1 MCVACVYTLER
12 FIKEYHKEEL
22 RKKEAA
28 AAAATAEPENVET
41 E

>member
-12 FIKEYHKEEL
+12 FIKEFHKEEL

-28 AAAATAEPENVET
+28 EAEAKAKDLRT

>member
-12 FIKEYHKEEL
+12 FIKEFHKEEL
-22 RKKEAA
+22 RKKEE
-28 AAAATAEPENVET
+28 AEEAEET